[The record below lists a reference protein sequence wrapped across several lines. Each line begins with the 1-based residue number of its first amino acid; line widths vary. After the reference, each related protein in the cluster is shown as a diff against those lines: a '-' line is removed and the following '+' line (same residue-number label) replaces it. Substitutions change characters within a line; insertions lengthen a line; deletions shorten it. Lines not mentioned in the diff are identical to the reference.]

1 MIIFILSINY
11 TNDASDLNPTHST
24 TGASSYKHVRA
35 APADKATMPCCKCFS
50 TQAWRELVNQAQG
63 KLRGET
69 LLSIYALLSQSV
81 LAFKKTRS
89 KQACESIGII
99 RGLQSS
105 CSSFQNE
112 FGVSLSR
119 RYFTVY
125 RKTFGPISNYT
136 CIILHLY
143 RL

>member
-1 MIIFILSINY
+1 MMPVISIQPIPPQGPAAINMSEQPRLTRPPCLAASAFPRRPGVSWSTKPKGSCVAKHFYRY
-11 TNDASDLNPTHST
+11 THYYLKVCLHS
-24 TGASSYKHVRA
+24 
-35 APADKATMPCCKCFS
+35 
-50 TQAWRELVNQAQG
+50 
-63 KLRGET
+63 
-69 LLSIYALLSQSV
+69 
-81 LAFKKTRS
+81 KKTRS